1 MYLRIKYN
9 IIDKMASKYNCDK
22 CSYTTDKK
30 SNFSKHLNR
39 KTSCGDTLPTTQ
51 NNVFRCSKCEYKVIS
66 QKGLTRHMNVCDG
79 LNPLECPTC
88 KATFTTRIA
97 KNRHCKH
104 VKCVA
109 PYNATLNNTAV
120 SSNVNIINNT
130 TTNNIN
136 IVQNNNN
143 SNNINITINAFGNE
157 NIDYIK
163 NDPRFPNIFARI
175 LNKQGA
181 GLCQYVMYKH
191 FHPEHKENH
200 TVRKMVKKDRV
211 IEMFDGENW
220 IPDMQD
226 TALDNIL
233 TNIKSDYEEFID
245 HLFDSGNKII
255 NKEILNKFMRNVG
268 EAMELDVT
276 GDHFDWNYDMP
287 DDQKTRTRQ
296 MIYELL
302 CTFIHTQSKKLF
314 KDVLMD

>member
-1 MYLRIKYN
+1 MTYRC
-9 IIDKMASKYNCDK
+9 ID
-22 CSYTTDKK
+22 CSYSTHVKT
-30 SNFSKHLNR
+30 NYEKHLRR
-39 KTSCGDTLPTTQ
+39 KTPCSQIKDEAELADQSPTPLVKISMACSQCG
-51 NNVFRCSKCEYKVIS
+51 YKLSS
-66 QKGLTRHMNVCDG
+66 QSGLTRHMKICDG
-79 LNPLECPTC
+79 FNPLTCPTC
-88 KATFTTRIA
+88 KAIFTTRVA
-97 KNRHCKH
+97 KNRHCRH

-109 PYNATLNNTAV
+109 PVTGNSDVTIAG
-120 SSNVNIINNT
+120 SSTTFVNT
-130 TTNNIN
+130 TIN
-136 IVQNNNN
+136 IVQNNN
-143 SNNINITINAFGNE
+143 IIINAFGSE

-163 NDPRFPNIFARI
+163 NDPRFPSMFTRL

-226 TALDNIL
+226 SALDNIL

-255 NKEILNKFMRNVG
+255 NKDILNKFMRNVG

-276 GDHFDWNYDMP
+276 GDHFDWSYDMP
-287 DDQKTRTRQ
+287 EDQKTRTRQ

-314 KDVLMD
+314 KDVLVD